1 MNTNQNSFTDLEH
14 LELVA
19 RRIADSG
26 ADLTSDYQSWMAIT
40 FACASLG
47 EGARE
52 CYHLIC
58 SQYPGYKRDECD
70 QKFTNCLEKGKG
82 MVTLGTLMKLA
93 ADAGIDIS
101 KPRGRRPQTASQKQ
115 QQAESKMN
123 DAYSI
128 LRSLADW
135 RFNIWLNRAEI
146 KEPKKE
152 WRPAVNRDLSTYYCR
167 LKAAGVNVSAN
178 DLEHIINSRDFAIDH
193 DPFVE
198 YLHSLPEWHEGDPDY
213 IHEFFVGH
221 MVFGD
226 PENTEFY
233 DTMFHKWFLGMV
245 DLWLG
250 KAEENPIMPVL
261 HGHQHIGKTF
271 YVRHIL
277 PPQLASY
284 MFPVNPST
292 RVDKDFEIAMSE
304 TPLMF
309 LDEFSVSNLQKSEA
323 YKYAITASKSYLRD
337 SYDHFREMRTR
348 KASLIAA
355 TNHDTFIR
363 EAEGDRRYLAVNLTG
378 TVNLNEHPLP
388 YAGAY
393 AQALWLLDHGF
404 KAKPTQQESELIS
417 EHNLPYLIPDD
428 VDEALRTFVRMPSD
442 TDNPEAYTAGDLLNV
457 LYTKGFRGPKY
468 TSQAIAKA
476 MKGMGFDTIR
486 RQGRNKYVVVIAD
499 AGRQQ
504 CERKKDV
511 DDVEPF

>member
-1 MNTNQNSFTDLEH
+1 
-14 LELVA
+14 
-19 RRIADSG
+19 
-26 ADLTSDYQSWMAIT
+26 
-40 FACASLG
+40 
-47 EGARE
+47 
-52 CYHLIC
+52 
-58 SQYPGYKRDECD
+58 
-70 QKFTNCLEKGKG
+70 
-82 MVTLGTLMKLA
+82 
-93 ADAGIDIS
+93 
-101 KPRGRRPQTASQKQ
+101 
-115 QQAESKMN
+115 
-123 DAYSI
+123 
-128 LRSLADW
+128 
-135 RFNIWLNRAEI
+135 
-146 KEPKKE
+146 
-152 WRPAVNRDLSTYYCR
+152 
-167 LKAAGVNVSAN
+167 
-178 DLEHIINSRDFAIDH
+178 
-193 DPFVE
+193 
-198 YLHSLPEWHEGDPDY
+198 
-213 IHEFFVGH
+213 

-226 PENTEFY
+226 PENTELY

-309 LDEFSVSNLQKSEA
+309 LDEFSVNNLQKSEA

-468 TSQAIAKA
+468 TAQAIGKA
-476 MKGMGFDTIR
+476 MKGMGFESVKR
-486 RQGRNKYVVVIAD
+486 HGLNKYIVVIAD
-499 AGRQQ
+499 TGRQQ
-504 CERKKDV
+504 SERKNNV
-511 DDVEPF
+511 DDVKPF